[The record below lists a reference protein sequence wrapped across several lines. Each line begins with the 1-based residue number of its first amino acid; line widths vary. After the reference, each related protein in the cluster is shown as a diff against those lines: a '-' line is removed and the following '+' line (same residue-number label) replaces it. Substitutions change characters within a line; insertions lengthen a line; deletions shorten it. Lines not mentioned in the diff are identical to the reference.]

1 LVRQKD
7 KLHQV
12 LVEHGIDMLA
22 MFDQELNFLYSG
34 GSTFRIMGYLP
45 EQLIGTNA
53 LRYIHPDDIP
63 QVQEALRQILTSQDT
78 VKLSNFRFRDA
89 KGAWRWIETTV
100 SNQLKNPNV
109 RTLVSNSRDIT
120 NRVKSRLELEKLSL
134 VAKKTINGVVIFDA
148 NGRVEWVNDGFTRIT
163 GYTSAE
169 AVGKFPA
176 VFLAG
181 EETDMVTIQ
190 RIREKLR
197 QDQPFTEEVI
207 TYKKSGQKMWVALDF
222 TPVLNDR
229 GELLNVIAL
238 QTEITERKQAE
249 IQQLKFTQDLYRQ
262 NNDLQ
267 QFTYV
272 VSHNLR
278 SPVAN
283 VMGLVDILSTLD
295 KASDEFDITLAYLK
309 KSTGK
314 LDSVLKD
321 LNMILSF
328 RDKEEFI
335 EIVAVGVAEKC
346 QQAVEDLQ
354 ELLQRSGGK
363 VNMDI
368 DESIVV
374 HGNKSY
380 IYSIFHNLLTN
391 SVKYRSPKRPLQIDI
406 RCISSDSNGT
416 TISFQDNGLGFDIA
430 LAGDKLFKLY
440 KRFHDNSEG
449 RGVGLFLIKSHL
461 DAMGGRVEVTS
472 EVDVGTKFLIYF
484 R

>member
-34 GSTFRIMGYLP
+34 GSTFRIMGYTP
-45 EQLIGTNA
+45 EQLVGTNVIH
-53 LRYIHPDDIP
+53 YIHPEDVP
-63 QVQEALRQILTSQDT
+63 QVEEALRQILTSQET
-78 VKLSNFRFRDA
+78 VKLSDFRFKDA
-89 KGAWRWIETTV
+89 KGAWRWMETTV
-100 SNQLKNPNV
+100 SNQLNNPNV
-109 RTLVSNSRDIT
+109 RALVSNSRDISS
-120 NRVKSRLELEKLSL
+120 RVILSLELEKLSL

-148 NGRVEWVNDGFTRIT
+148 DGRVEWVNDGFTRIT
-163 GYTSAE
+163 GYTFAE
-169 AVGKFPA
+169 AAGKFPA
-176 VFLAG
+176 VFLSG
-181 EETDMVTIQ
+181 EETDIATIN
-190 RIREKLR
+190 RIREKLI
-197 QDQPFTEEVI
+197 QDQPFSEEVVA
-207 TYKKSGQKMWVALDF
+207 YNKSGQKMWVALDF
-222 TPVLNDR
+222 TPILNDR

-249 IQQLKFTQDLYRQ
+249 IQQLKLTQDLYKQ

-283 VMGLVDILSTLD
+283 VMGLVDIMSTLD
-295 KASDEFDITLAYLK
+295 KDSDEFDTTLAYLK
-309 KSTGK
+309 KCTGK
-314 LDSVLKD
+314 LDGVLKD

-328 RDKEEFI
+328 RDKEDFI
-335 EIVAVGVAEKC
+335 EMVEVSVAEKC

-354 ELLQRSGGK
+354 ELLQISGGE

-368 DESIVV
+368 DKSIIVL
-374 HGNKSY
+374 GNNAY

-391 SVKYRSPKRPLQIDI
+391 SIKYRSLKRTLKIDI
-406 RCISSDSNGT
+406 KCISSDRTGT
-416 TISFQDNGLGFDIA
+416 IISFQDNGLGFDID

-440 KRFHDNSEG
+440 KRFHNNSDG

-461 DAMGGRVEVTS
+461 DAMGGRVEVSS
-472 EVDVGTKFLIYF
+472 EVDVGTMFLIYF
-484 R
+484 K